1 MYTMY
6 CCTKCGTTNEP
17 GMLFCQ
23 HCGARLKPPSQ
34 QSTEQQ
40 AAPAAAAAAA
50 KPSTFSLFAKK

>member
-6 CCTKCGTTNEP
+6 CCSKCGTTNEP

-34 QSTEQQ
+34 QDQQ
-40 AAPAAAAAAA
+40 PPAVAAAVPA
-50 KPSTFSLFAKK
+50 KGPQLSFFGKK